1 MARADDSSDV
11 SDAEKSS
18 VEWKQA
24 MRDLVEEVGLGCV
37 YFFHPPPPPPPLS
50 LSLSALSHSP

>member
-1 MARADDSSDV
+1 MARADDV

-24 MRDLVEEVGLGCV
+24 MRDQVEEVGLGCM
-37 YFFHPPPPPPPLS
+37 YFFRGEGGRD
-50 LSLSALSHSP
+50 